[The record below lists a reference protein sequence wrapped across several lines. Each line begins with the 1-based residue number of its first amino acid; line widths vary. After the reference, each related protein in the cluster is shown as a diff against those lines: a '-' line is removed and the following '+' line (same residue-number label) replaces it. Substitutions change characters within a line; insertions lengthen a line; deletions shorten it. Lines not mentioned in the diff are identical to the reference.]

1 MALYLAIDLGN
12 TTAKLGVFKGDTLLR
27 VKNFPEG
34 AWREILAFCRTQKI
48 SGAILASVV
57 RHPKTFEKGLSA
69 LFPLLVL
76 HHKTPLP
83 LLNKYKTPETLG
95 YDRLSAAVGGWQLF
109 RPKPVL
115 VIEAGTCVKYEIV
128 SRKGEYLGGAIAPG
142 LQMRFDALHHF
153 TQKLPLVKPVPQTPL
168 LGNTTET
175 AIRSGVQQAIVAE
188 VGGMIAAYRKQF
200 PGLQVV
206 IGGGNAAFLAKQLKT
221 RIFVRPNLV
230 LEGLN
235 AILKHNV
242 ENRFIET

>member
-12 TTAKLGVFKGDTLLR
+12 TTAKVGVFKGNTLLR
-27 VKNFPEG
+27 VKIFPEG
-34 AWREILAFCRTQKI
+34 AWDEIIAFCSIQKI
-48 SGAILASVV
+48 SAAVLASVV
-57 RHPKTFEKGLSA
+57 KHPKAFEKA
-69 LFPLLVL
+69 LAARFPLLVL
-76 HHKTPLP
+76 NHKTRLP

-109 RPKPVL
+109 PGTAVL

-153 TQKLPLVKPVPQTPL
+153 TQKLPQVRFAPQAPL
-168 LGNTTET
+168 LGNTTES
-175 AIRSGVQQAIVAE
+175 AIRAGVQQAIVAE
-188 VGGMIAAYRKQF
+188 INGMISAYRKQF
-200 PGLQVV
+200 PGLRVV
-206 IGGGNAAFLAKQLKT
+206 MGGGNAAFLAKQLKT

-235 AILKHNV
+235 AILNYNV
-242 ENRFIET
+242 ENEFLET